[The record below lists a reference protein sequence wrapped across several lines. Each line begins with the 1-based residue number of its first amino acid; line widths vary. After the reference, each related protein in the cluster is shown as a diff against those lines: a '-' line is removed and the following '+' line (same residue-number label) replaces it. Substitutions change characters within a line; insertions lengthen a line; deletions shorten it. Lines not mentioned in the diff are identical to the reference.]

1 MNKKVKIKPRKMIIN
16 VHINEGE
23 TIDTNWDKV
32 NQKFVLKVKKGEKVV
47 SARKV
52 ESTIQYERPKKPKI
66 LNKMEFS
73 RSSEFTVSASDALKQ
88 YCQVWGIDT
97 NRRNLF
103 GHFAN
108 ASGVTVCSTDG
119 EDVFYPVAAILF
131 GQTKGNPELF
141 GWRNFIE
148 FAVKDEHYDSN
159 SKYGLIVDSE
169 LSEIPEMNAGNVA
182 IHGDFYL
189 PSNWKLIYAT
199 SDSGKE
205 CILNK
210 VISESDKTSTKI
222 LNKLLERES
231 NEESRALWAPITDEE
246 NAIVRW
252 FFLPRNNG

>member
-1 MNKKVKIKPRKMIIN
+1 MIVN
-16 VHINEGE
+16 VHINDGE
-23 TIDTNWDKV
+23 TIDTNWDPVK
-32 NQKFVLKVKKGEKVV
+32 QEIVLKVKRGEEVV

-52 ESTIQYERPKKPKI
+52 ELTTQYKRLKKPKI

-73 RSSEFTVSASDALKQ
+73 RSSEFTVSASDALKS
-88 YCQVWGIDT
+88 YSQVWGIDT
-97 NRRNLF
+97 NKKDLF

-119 EDVFYPVAAILF
+119 EGVFYPVAGILF

-148 FAVKDEHYDSN
+148 FIVNDEHYDSN

-169 LSEIPEMNAGNVA
+169 LSEIPEMNAGDIA

-210 VISESDKTSTKI
+210 VISESDKTSTKV
-222 LNKLLERES
+222 LNRLLARES
-231 NEESRALWAPITDEE
+231 NEKSKDFWAPIMDEE
-246 NAIVRW
+246 NANVGWI
-252 FFLPRNNG
+252 FLPRNNG